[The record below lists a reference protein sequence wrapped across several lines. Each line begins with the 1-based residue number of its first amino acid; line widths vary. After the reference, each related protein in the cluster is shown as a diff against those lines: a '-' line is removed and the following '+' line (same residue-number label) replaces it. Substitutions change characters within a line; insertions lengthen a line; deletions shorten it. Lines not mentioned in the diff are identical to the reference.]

1 MIYGFSYDLCPVCGC
16 NNAPMVF
23 LDKDRGWICE
33 DCYEKEVKENGDISD
48 NHNNNMCD
56 NSGSCNYRQQ

>member
-1 MIYGFSYDLCPVCGC
+1 MSLGFEIDLCPDCGC

-33 DCYEKEVKENGDISD
+33 DCYEKGVKENGNISD
-48 NHNNNMCD
+48 NNRNDMRD
-56 NSGSCNYRQQ
+56 VVSSCIDRQ

>member
-1 MIYGFSYDLCPVCGC
+1 MIYGFNRDLCPVCGC

-33 DCYEKEVKENGDISD
+33 DCYEKEVKEHGNTSD
-48 NHNNNMCD
+48 NNCNDMRD
-56 NSGSCNYRQQ
+56 LGSSCIDKQ

>member
-1 MIYGFSYDLCPVCGC
+1 MGLGFEIDHCPVCGC

-33 DCYEKEVKENGDISD
+33 DCYEKQEKERNETKQE
-48 NHNNNMCD
+48 
-56 NSGSCNYRQQ
+56 RQET

>member
-1 MIYGFSYDLCPVCGC
+1 MGLGFEIDHCPVCGC

-33 DCYEKEVKENGDISD
+33 DCYEKEVKEHGNISD
-48 NHNNNMCD
+48 YHYNDMCD
-56 NSGSCNYRQQ
+56 LDSSCIDKQ